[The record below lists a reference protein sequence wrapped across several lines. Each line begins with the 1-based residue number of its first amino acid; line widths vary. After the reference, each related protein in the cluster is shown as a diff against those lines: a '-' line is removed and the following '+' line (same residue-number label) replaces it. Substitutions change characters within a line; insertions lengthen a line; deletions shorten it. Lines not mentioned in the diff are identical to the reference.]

1 MSNATSCSN
10 PIRKEKY
17 NWQDNPYEQTAQTR
31 SGAPWLWLLLWLV
44 APGSKLSRRCWLVG
58 SSDNRV
64 PLFFLDGL
72 K

>member
-44 APGSKLSRRCWLVG
+44 APGSKLSRRCRWG
-58 SSDNRV
+58 V
-64 PLFFLDGL
+64 PTIGYPSFFWMV
-72 K
+72 